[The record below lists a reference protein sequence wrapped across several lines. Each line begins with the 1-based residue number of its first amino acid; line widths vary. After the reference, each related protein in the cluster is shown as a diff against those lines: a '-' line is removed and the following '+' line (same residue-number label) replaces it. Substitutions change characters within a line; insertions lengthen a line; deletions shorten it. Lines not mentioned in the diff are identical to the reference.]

1 MVLAWLLVG
10 AATAAAATTA
20 LRSRQARG
28 QRLMFNGRVGGWAVV
43 PWVSVGPT
51 MALAWEQARESA
63 GPGLVVL
70 VSAVVAVTVVLVGGW
85 VWHNR
90 YRAGRARA
98 CLVSCGSK

>member
-10 AATAAAATTA
+10 AATAAAAATTA

-28 QRLMFNGRVGGWAVV
+28 QRLVFNGRVRGWAVV

-51 MALAWEQARESA
+51 MALAWEQARDSA
-63 GPGLVVL
+63 GPGL

-90 YRAGRARA
+90 YRAGA
-98 CLVSCGSK
+98 G